1 MLSISVGIYLMN
13 DNLTDVS
20 QGVKISGDNNIT
32 TNVIFGLGGSFLLVQ
47 EKTRVYSVNVDTNTT
62 SDVLEGPNFR

>member
-1 MLSISVGIYLMN
+1 MMSISVGIYLMN
-13 DNLTDVS
+13 DTLSDVS

-32 TNVIFGLGGSFLLVQ
+32 TNVLFGLGGSFLLVQ
-47 EKTRVYSVNVDTNTT
+47 EKTRVYSVNIGENTT

>member
-1 MLSISVGIYLMN
+1 MMSISVGIYLMN

-32 TNVIFGLGGSFLLVQ
+32 TNVLFGLDGSFLLVQ

-62 SDVLEGPNFR
+62 SAVLEGPNFR